1 MAKSLN
7 DTIALNEAKR
17 HAVVEKL
24 WLNHYNNTLLEKGLI
39 TEDQHHKMKV
49 YITTRKSSLER

>member
-7 DTIALNEAKR
+7 DTIAINEAKR
-17 HAVVEKL
+17 RAVVEKL

-39 TEDQHHKMKV
+39 TQEQHHKMRI
-49 YITTRKSSLER
+49 YIATRKSSLER

>member
-7 DTIALNEAKR
+7 ETITVNEAKR
-17 HAVVEKL
+17 RAVVEKL

-39 TEDQHHKMKV
+39 TQEQHHKMRI
-49 YITTRKSSLER
+49 YIATRKSSLER

>member
-7 DTIALNEAKR
+7 ETIAVNEAKR
-17 HAVVEKL
+17 RAVVEKL

-39 TEDQHHKMKV
+39 TQDQHHKMRI
-49 YITTRKSSLER
+49 YIATRKSSLER